1 MSDTHVYPREI
12 QMYEVFCRDYV
23 SDPMGLVEA
32 ELRRRDL
39 DEDRESGDS
48 MACREIHKVRPA
60 GGWLKAVPVFS
71 VPSVLDDETPSV
83 TIEPPHTSDL
93 DDGPPVRRHLS
104 LVNLDPDPVVD
115 PAPGQN
121 VIDVFAALVE
131 GWVSSEPRQRAFD
144 LAILFDQM
152 EVLGMNVR
160 STAEQLDIEY
170 SWDDFDLD

>member
-12 QMYEVFCRDYV
+12 QLYEVFCKDYT

-60 GGWLKAVPVFS
+60 GGWLKAMPVFS
-71 VPSVLDDETPSV
+71 VPDPIV
-83 TIEPPHTSDL
+83 TL
-93 DDGPPVRRHLS
+93 A
-104 LVNLDPDPVVD
+104 PVVI
-115 PAPGQN
+115 GQN

-170 SWDDFDLD
+170 SWD

>member
-12 QMYEVFCRDYV
+12 QMYEVFCKDYV

-71 VPSVLDDETPSV
+71 VPSVLDD
-83 TIEPPHTSDL
+83 
-93 DDGPPVRRHLS
+93 GPPVRRHLS

-131 GWVSSEPRQRAFD
+131 GWVSDEPRQRAFD

-170 SWDDFDLD
+170 SWD